1 MSLYPEPTAL
11 WERIEY
17 STLGTTIAESTWMFP
32 TIETIHVIA
41 LVTVIGT
48 IAIVDLRLVGIGSK
62 GHRVSLLAK
71 DTLPWTWGAFVL
83 AAITGTLLFV
93 SKATSYVANPYFLWK
108 MVMLAL
114 AGMNMMYFHFFTYRT
129 VEHWDLDP
137 SVPMGAKIAG
147 GLSLVFWLLVLFFG
161 RAIGFTLGIF
171 GS

>member
-1 MSLYPEPTAL
+1 MSLYPTPTNI
-11 WERIEY
+11 WESIEY

-41 LVTVIGT
+41 LVTVLGT
-48 IAIVDLRLVGIGSK
+48 IMIMDLRMIGVASR
-62 GHRVSLLAK
+62 GVAVTQLSK
-71 DTLPWTWGAFVL
+71 DTLPWTWAGFVL
-83 AAITGTLLFV
+83 AAITGSLLFI

-108 MVMLAL
+108 LFMMSL
-114 AGMNMMYFHFFTYRT
+114 AGFNMMYFHFITYRT

-137 SVPMGAKIAG
+137 SVPKAVKLAG
-147 GLSLVFWLLVLFFG
+147 GLSLLFWLAVVFFG